1 MKPMDEKLVTI
12 AQFDDY
18 IEADMA
24 RQTLEDF
31 GIKAVVTG
39 DNASN
44 IYGSISA
51 VERPA
56 LQVLESKAE
65 EARQI
70 LEEQNEKTEDG
81 EEMTEDGN

>member
-1 MKPMDEKLVTI
+1 VKPMDEKLVTI
-12 AQFDDY
+12 AEFDDY
-18 IEADMA
+18 IMADMA

-31 GIKAVVTG
+31 GIKAIVTG

-56 LQVLESKAE
+56 LQVLESKAD
-65 EARQI
+65 EARRI
-70 LEEQNEKTEDG
+70 LDEQNEKED
-81 EEMTEDGN
+81 

>member
-1 MKPMDEKLVTI
+1 MDEKLVTI
-12 AQFDDY
+12 AEFDDY

-24 RQTLEDF
+24 RQTLDDF
-31 GIKAVVTG
+31 GIKAIVTG

-56 LQVLESKAE
+56 LQVLESQAD
-65 EARQI
+65 EARRI
-70 LEEQNEKTEDG
+70 LEEQNEEIKED
-81 EEMTEDGN
+81 ESQDFEIPD

>member
-1 MKPMDEKLVTI
+1 MDEKLVTI
-12 AQFDDY
+12 AEFEDY
-18 IEADMA
+18 IMADMT

-31 GIKAVVTG
+31 GIKAIVTG

-56 LQVLESKAE
+56 LQVRESQAD
-65 EARQI
+65 EARRI
-70 LEEQNEKTEDG
+70 LDEQNEKED
-81 EEMTEDGN
+81 

>member
-1 MKPMDEKLVTI
+1 LKTMDEKLVTI
-12 AQFDDY
+12 AEFDDY
-18 IEADMA
+18 IMADMA

-56 LQVLESKAE
+56 VQVLESKAD
-65 EARQI
+65 EARKI
-70 LEEQNEKTEDG
+70 LEEQKEKTQDPEQ
-81 EEMTEDGN
+81 MTEDPS